1 MTIGVIIV
9 DDHELFRMGVAQ
21 ALSNDEIVCVGEGA
35 SADDA
40 VRLVEQTRP
49 DVAILDLS
57 MPGGGLVAARR
68 IHADWPATRIL
79 MLTASETQ
87 DNVLEALEAGALS
100 YALKGTPAPVLS
112 SIVRATARGE
122 AQLPASMLN
131 GIVAA
136 LRSRDGSLPM
146 LDRFGRLS
154 PKEERTLRL
163 LARGFSNREIADA
176 TGVQV
181 KTVKFHLAN
190 IKSKLGVRNRL
201 EAALVAQRIYGGA
214 PELS

>member
-1 MTIGVIIV
+1 MTIGIIIV

-21 ALSNDEIVCVGEGA
+21 ALSDDEIVCVGEGA

-40 VRLVEQTRP
+40 LRLVEQTRP

-57 MPGGGLVAARR
+57 MPGGGLEAARR

-87 DNVLEALEAGALS
+87 ESVLKALEAGALS
-100 YALKGTPAPVLS
+100 YALKGTPAPALS
-112 SIVRATARGE
+112 SIVRATAQGE

-136 LRSRDGSLPM
+136 LRSRNGSTPM

-163 LARGFSNREIADA
+163 LARGFSNQEIADA

-201 EAALVAQRIYGGA
+201 EAALAAQRIYGGA